1 MLSLSHP
8 IGEGAGGFPLIPA
21 LIQGPLRAGYS
32 PLDPGDD
39 PPDDWPLLPM
49 LLATRSHK
57 ITNDAGV
64 PLDSEHAYTK
74 LLDAALWRT
83 RAVLR
88 MLWEHRPI
96 ISL

>member
-1 MLSLSHP
+1 MLALTLP

-21 LIQGPLRAGYS
+21 LIQGPSRAGYS
-32 PLDPGDD
+32 PLDPGDH

-49 LLATRSHK
+49 LLATRSHE

-74 LLDAALWRT
+74 LLDAALGT
-83 RAVLR
+83 RAVLQ
-88 MLWEHRPI
+88 MLRERRPI
-96 ISL
+96 TLL